1 MTSPTPLSD
10 EQLERL
16 GQLLD
21 LRAVPFGGFNLEA
34 LDGFL
39 SALAV
44 SPEPVEPEEWQPL
57 VWGGTAPRW
66 ENLEES
72 AEVQGLLLA
81 HWQTCVKRARL
92 GDDLADDYSP
102 LLWLPEDPLAEQPDA
117 LDIGHDWAHGFF
129 RAVELRED
137 GWQKWVD
144 SQDWIDEIFGLV
156 QELAT
161 GLVEGE
167 EGELPEPV
175 TYRERLE
182 IVASLPG
189 MLADLNDHRVEQGT
203 PREPARRADQPDRN
217 APCPC
222 GSGKKYK
229 KCHGA

>member
-1 MTSPTPLSD
+1 MTAMPTPLPLSD
-10 EQLERL
+10 DQLERL
-16 GQLLD
+16 GHLLD

-39 SALAV
+39 SALAAG
-44 SPEPVEPEEWQPL
+44 PEPVAPEEWQPQ
-57 VWGGTAPRW
+57 VWGGIAPRW

-81 HWQTCVKRARL
+81 HWQTCLQRAQL

-129 RAVELRED
+129 RAVEMRD
-137 GWQKWVD
+137 AAWQRWVD
-144 SQDWIDEIFGLV
+144 DQDWIDEIFGLI

-161 GLVEGE
+161 GEVEGE
-167 EGELPEPV
+167 PGEANEAL

-189 MLADLNDHRVEQGT
+189 MLADLHDHRLKQG
-203 PREPARRADQPDRN
+203 PRA
-217 APCPC
+217 
-222 GSGKKYK
+222 
-229 KCHGA
+229 

>member
-1 MTSPTPLSD
+1 MPLND
-10 EQLERL
+10 DQLERL
-16 GQLLD
+16 GHLLD

-39 SALAV
+39 SALAI
-44 SPEPVEPEEWQPL
+44 SPEPVAPEEWQPQ

-66 ENLEES
+66 DDLAES

-81 HWQTCVKRARL
+81 HWQTCVQRAQL
-92 GDDLADDYSP
+92 GEDLADDYSP

-129 RAVELRED
+129 RAVEMREAA
-137 GWQKWVD
+137 WQDWVD
-144 SQDWIDEIFGLV
+144 SEDWIDEIFGLV

-167 EGELPEPV
+167 EGDMPEPV
-175 TYRERLE
+175 SYRERLE

-189 MLADLNDHRVEQGT
+189 MLADLHDHRLKQG
-203 PREPARRADQPDRN
+203 PSA
-217 APCPC
+217 
-222 GSGKKYK
+222 
-229 KCHGA
+229 